1 MIIAAVKDIHP
12 LTSGMVRPTADCEAL
27 GFQRRRM
34 AYTRQN
40 QPNCTQLFCSAMRAV
55 ATRMASRAPHRKIN
69 VVSAAATHTPLPIWV
84 ISVGQRRT
92 LRVCTSEMLQ
102 KRTSRCTPK
111 RKFKCYSCLLCVIR
125 EGQIGSLS
133 SSRLLGPKHEAR
145 ACSETIVVMEAGGR
159 CRPATFS
166 ASRSKSARS
175 SQ

>member
-34 AYTRQN
+34 AYTAES
-40 QPNCTQLFCSAMRAV
+40 TELHAV
-55 ATRMASRAPHRKIN
+55 VLLCDARGSDEDGFPRPAKIN

-159 CRPATFS
+159 CPPATFS